1 MNAEQFKA
9 RTKAFALRVVKL
21 ATSLPRNR
29 VGEVFARQMIRS
41 GTSVAANYRAA
52 CLARSRAEFLSKMG
66 IAQEEADETMFWI
79 EMIVDAGLVKSPLV
93 EGLIRENK
101 EVLAIII
108 ASRKTAKAKREG
120 PLATQAQPRT

>member
-52 CLARSRAEFLSKMG
+52 CLARSRAEFVSKMG